1 MNTLQGLSIRF
12 GLPGRLRRLSSFEA
26 LFLLALALIPILLY
40 LPFIGL
46 PFERDEGVYA
56 TVAQGILDGKIP
68 YRDLF
73 DNKPPLV
80 YGWYAISFT
89 LFGETVFAPRI
100 LAALAL
106 SLTGVLLYQH
116 ARLALPKGAAYTAAI
131 LFAISTG
138 LPWVALHANTEAYLL
153 LPLVGSLLAFT
164 RGMKDGKLGWF
175 FAAGLLAGLAMMTKQ
190 VAMWNLLALAMVAL
204 VWQHK
209 AYGLS
214 WKAVAPVFWLFTGT
228 LISLAAVALPF
239 ALTGSL
245 DDFLYATLSY
255 NWVYARLI
263 TWAERAQYMGAI
275 IYFLAVAAPFVV
287 GALAG
292 AVVLLRR
299 RAQAMDY
306 VLILWAIASAIGVA
320 SGGRFFP
327 HYFLQL
333 MPSLAVLTG
342 VVIYDRFANG
352 GHHTLSRPAWIIATL
367 LIVISVGTTTV
378 VYIAPRQ
385 AEQRIVEQVYFQK
398 EWEVSSRDL
407 GAYLKARTAPDDLIF
422 NYGRESQIYFY
433 ADRQPAIPYFYDWF
447 MQYEEEGMDKVMIG
461 LRENPPVYF
470 VDSVQAPLFPDWD
483 AAHPAELREFLNENY
498 DYASH
503 VYFADVYRL
512 KGYTGPAVANA
523 D

>member
-1 MNTLQGLSIRF
+1 MNTLQGIIARS
-12 GLPGRLRRLSSFEA
+12 GLPGRLSRLSYVEA

-40 LPFIGL
+40 LPFIGM

-56 TVAQGILDGKIP
+56 TIAQGILDGKVP

-80 YGWYAISFT
+80 YAWYAVSFT
-89 LFGETVFAPRI
+89 LFGESVFAPRI

-106 SLTGVLLYQH
+106 SLTAVLLYQQ

-153 LPLVGSLLAFT
+153 LPLVASLLAFT

-175 FAAGLLAGLAMMTKQ
+175 LAAGLLAGLAMMTKQ
-190 VAMWNLLALAMVAL
+190 VAMWNLLALAMVTL

-209 AYGLS
+209 TYGMN
-214 WKAVAPVFWLFTGT
+214 WRAVAPVFWLFTGT

-245 DDFLYATLSY
+245 DDFLYANLSY
-255 NWVYARLI
+255 NWVYVRLI
-263 TWAERAQYMGAI
+263 TWAERLEYMGAI
-275 IYFLAVAAPFVV
+275 IFFLAVAAPFV
-287 GALAG
+287 AG
-292 AVVLLRR
+292 AAAGLVVIFRR

-342 VVIYDRFANG
+342 IVIYDRFANG
-352 GHHTLSRPAWIIATL
+352 GHQTLSRPAWIVATA

-378 VYIAPRQ
+378 VYLAPRQ
-385 AEQRIVEQVYFQK
+385 AEQQIVEQVYFQK
-398 EWEVSSRDL
+398 EWEVSSQEL
-407 GAYLKARTAPDDLIF
+407 GAYLKDRTGPNDLIF
-422 NYGRESQIYFY
+422 NYGRESQVYFY
-433 ADRQPAIPYFYDWF
+433 ADRQPAIPYFYDWYVH
-447 MQYEEEGMDKVMIG
+447 YEDDGMEKVMTG
-461 LRENPPVYF
+461 LKESPPVYF
-470 VDSVQAPLFPDWD
+470 VDSNQAPLFPDWE
-483 AAHPAELREFLNENY
+483 AAHPAELREFLDENY
-498 DYASH
+498 DYAGRIA
-503 VYFADVYRL
+503 FADVYRL
-512 KGYTGPAVANA
+512 KGYTGPSVASA